1 MNPIESIVSR
11 FTDAVTETVEKF
23 CDYIEQNEM
32 GNAIE
37 LKELWV
43 SFISGATGSSP
54 TTQKN
59 KKRRV
64 DPESK
69 PETKKDEPKY
79 TIDTLRASKISDLK
93 KICETYGLTK
103 GGVKLTL
110 ITRICEKL
118 GIDDSVDSPQTLDEP
133 APKKC
138 KPTKVDE
145 SKETALVIDSAPS
158 KLDLESLRAPPVII
172 EQNEYGHWI
181 HRETSIVF
189 TAEEEYVDG
198 KKVKIALGFEDV
210 DGNVEDLNEE
220 KIQQCLKY
228 NFQYRN
234 PDNIIV

>member
-11 FTDAVTETVEKF
+11 FTEAVTETVEKF
-23 CDYIEQNEM
+23 FDHVEQNEM
-32 GNAIE
+32 GKASE

-43 SFISGATGSSP
+43 TFVSGSASASP
-54 TTQKN
+54 VAPKN
-59 KKRRV
+59 KKRV
-64 DPESK
+64 ESK
-69 PETKKDEPKY
+69 LKTELNPKY
-79 TIDTLRASKISDLK
+79 TIDDLRASKISDLK

-103 GGVKLTL
+103 GGVKLAL

-118 GIDDSVDSPQTLDEP
+118 SIVESIDSPQPSASP
-133 APKKC
+133 AASPKKR
-138 KPTKVDE
+138 KTVDAAAADTPTGTGTD
-145 SKETALVIDSAPS
+145 DAPS
-158 KLDLESLRAPPVII
+158 KLDLESLRAPPIII

-181 HRETSIVF
+181 HPETSIVF

-198 KKVKIALGFEDV
+198 KKVKIALGFEDT